1 VGTRGLLAATGT
13 YALLFTLAQYLQQ
26 GLGDS
31 ALVSGLT
38 LVPWV
43 AAFGVAGQIG
53 GALGVA
59 ALGTLY
65 LSQSRTGAAHAGHAF
80 ALTTAALAAT
90 AMVAAAIA
98 HQATRRERAMRSTNL
113 AGLPI
118 HE

>member
-1 VGTRGLLAATGT
+1 LIVLLGAG
-13 YALLFTLAQYLQQ
+13 
-26 GLGDS
+26 GLGLGIQFS
-31 ALVSGLT
+31 ALVAHVTNAVHVDYASDISGVST
-38 LVPWV
+38 T
-43 AAFGVAGQIG
+43 AMQIG